1 MEIEFATH
9 NDTPAPVELINKE
22 NTNTPDIL
30 NNDCVSD
37 IVADVV
43 DDVVDDVVVTEEA
56 NNEQENNE
64 QEINVKDRKTELSQ
78 DDVDIIVAKVIDEMC
93 DFLTENTEF
102 DYLKDKIINRRM
114 RDLMQDK
121 FYKYVEDNISSFIK
135 YLSEDEDILEFYD
148 ENKIITYSDSHTD
161 DIHEKIY
168 EELLDMTNAL
178 DMAYG
183 WLNWD
188 DHRYRFPKNDSFNLD
203 VKDFMIRIIIKY
215 VFDKLGD
222 EYEYLDN
229 KTSNEDNT
237 EEDDDTV
244 EDSEDTVE
252 DKNETIEKENNQTGG
267 ECILS

>member
-1 MEIEFATH
+1 
-9 NDTPAPVELINKE
+9 
-22 NTNTPDIL
+22 
-30 NNDCVSD
+30 
-37 IVADVV
+37 
-43 DDVVDDVVVTEEA
+43 
-56 NNEQENNE
+56 
-64 QEINVKDRKTELSQ
+64 
-78 DDVDIIVAKVIDEMC
+78 MC

-168 EELLDMTNAL
+168 EEVYGSINPL

-188 DHRYRFPKNDSFNLD
+188 DHRCRFPKNDSFDLD
-203 VKDFMIRIIIKY
+203 VKDFMISTIIKY
-215 VFDKLGD
+215 VFRKLDDG
-222 EYEYLDN
+222 YEYLDN
-229 KTSNEDNT
+229 KTSNENNT

-244 EDSEDTVE
+244 EEKEEDDDENTANNKTVE
-252 DKNETIEKENNQTGG
+252 KEKENNQTDG

>member
-1 MEIEFATH
+1 MEIEFTTQ
-9 NDTPAPVELINKE
+9 NDTPTPVEVINEE
-22 NTNTPDIL
+22 NTNKPDIV
-30 NNDCVSD
+30 NNEIVSD
-37 IVADVV
+37 IVAEAIDEVIADVV
-43 DDVVDDVVVTEEA
+43 ITEE
-56 NNEQENNE
+56 NENAVE
-64 QEINVKDRKTELSQ
+64 DRKTELSQ

-121 FYKYVEDNISSFIK
+121 FYNYIEDNISSFIK
-135 YLSEDEDILEFYD
+135 YLSEDEDILEFYE

-178 DMAYG
+178 DLAYG
-183 WLNWD
+183 WLNWNE
-188 DHRYRFPKNDSFNLD
+188 RECRFPKNDSFDID
-203 VKDFMIRIIIKY
+203 VRDFMIRTIIKY
-215 VFDKLGD
+215 VFGKLGD
-222 EYEYLDN
+222 GYEYLDN

-244 EDSEDTVE
+244 EDSDNTVE
-252 DKNETIEKENNQTGG
+252 EKNETIEKENNQTDG